1 MITRRDMFVALVA
14 AAATLGVVAAA
25 QTPKTVMRSALFD
38 WNAVAAQQTDYGAR
52 RQFFKSA
59 TATTDELS
67 LHVTTVNPGAA
78 SHAPHRHAHEEL
90 FIVKEGTV
98 EALVGGEWKKV
109 GPGSAVFC
117 ASNELHG
124 IRNAGTSPATYHVIN
139 WHTPATKAL
148 QPQTGAGKTD

>member
-1 MITRRDMFVALVA
+1 LITRRDMFVALAA
-14 AAATLGVVAAA
+14 AAATLGVVAGA
-25 QTPKTVMRSALFD
+25 QTQKAVMRSTLFD
-38 WNAVAAQQTDYGAR
+38 WNAVTPQQTEYGAR

-67 LHVTTVNPGAA
+67 LHVTTVNPGSA
-78 SHAPHRHAHEEL
+78 SHAPHRHAHEEM

-98 EALVGGEWKKV
+98 EALVGGEWKRV

-148 QPQTGAGKTD
+148 QPPPGAGKTD

>member
-1 MITRRDMFVALVA
+1 MLTRRDLFVALA
-14 AAATLGVVAAA
+14 AVVMTAGVIEAFP
-25 QTPKTVMRSALFD
+25 QKSVMRSALFD
-38 WNAVAAQQTDYGAR
+38 WDAVAAQKTEYGAR

-78 SHAPHRHAHEEL
+78 SHAPHRHAHEEM

-124 IRNAGTSPATYHVIN
+124 IRNTGATPATYHVIN
-139 WHTPATKAL
+139 WHSPGAERAR
-148 QPQTGAGKTD
+148 PQKD

>member
-1 MITRRDMFVALVA
+1 
-14 AAATLGVVAAA
+14 
-25 QTPKTVMRSALFD
+25 MRSALFD
-38 WNAVAAQQTDYGAR
+38 WNAAAAQQTEFGAR
-52 RQFFKSA
+52 RQFFKSP

-98 EALVGGEWKKV
+98 EALVNGEWRKV
-109 GPGSAVFC
+109 GPGSVVFC

-124 IRNAGTSPATYHVIN
+124 IRNAGTTPATYHVIN
-139 WHTPATKAL
+139 WHSPGTKKA
-148 QPQTGAGKTD
+148 QP

>member
-1 MITRRDMFVALVA
+1 MFVALAA
-14 AAATLGVVAAA
+14 AAATLGVVAGA
-25 QTPKTVMRSALFD
+25 QTQKTAMRSALFD
-38 WNAVAAQQTDYGAR
+38 WNTAAAQQTAYGAR

-124 IRNAGTSPATYHVIN
+124 IRNAGTTPATYHVIN
-139 WHTPATKAL
+139 WHTPATKTL
-148 QPQTGAGKTD
+148 QPPTGDGKTD